1 MKKTILA
8 ISLLSV
14 IFMGSFTY
22 GNLNYEAST
31 VLAKPKNPEIQTE
44 NKDITDTT
52 KETIYI
58 TNINNIEGQLEIQA
72 DDIEWFEGKAADEAL
87 VKNEPNAGIDYAPDG
102 YYIVNDEPST
112 YELKVAPDAEVLVQI
127 YDRTGQPEDID
138 INWNEKISLEKFIAL
153 YNQKD
158 NLDMSQFPYHV
169 TVQDG
174 EVIQIVQQYI
184 P

>member
-31 VLAKPKNPEIQTE
+31 VLAKPSNPEVQTE

-58 TNINNIEGQLEIQA
+58 TNFNNIDGQLEIQA

-102 YYIVNDEPST
+102 YYIVNDDPST

>member
-31 VLAKPKNPEIQTE
+31 VLAKPTNPEIQTE

-102 YYIVNDEPST
+102 YYIVNDDPST
-112 YELKVAPDAEVLVQI
+112 YELKISPDAEVLVQI

-153 YNQKD
+153 YNQKE

>member
-8 ISLLSV
+8 MSLLSV

-22 GNLNYEAST
+22 GNLNHETST
-31 VLAKPKNPEIQTE
+31 VLAKSSNPAVQDI
-44 NKDITDTT
+44 NKDTTDTT

-58 TNINNIEGQLEIQA
+58 TNMSHIAGQLEIQA

-87 VKNEPNAGIDYAPDG
+87 VRNEPNAGIDYAPDG
-102 YYIVNDEPST
+102 YYIVNDDPST
-112 YELKVAPDAEVLVQI
+112 HELKIAPDAEVLVQI
-127 YDRTGQPEDID
+127 YDRTGKPEDID
-138 INWNEKISLEKFIAL
+138 INWNEKISLEKFINL
-153 YNQKD
+153 YNHKD

-169 TVQDG
+169 TIQDG